1 MVKKFRS
8 VYDLEN
14 RKRVSTTFK
23 CDDITNPMYI
33 DKTKQSFAANLDVNN
48 IVKLHPNLDP
58 SEVTDNQIKTILA
71 NPDLYGEYDS
81 EHDFA
86 TALNIVNRAKE
97 QFDTLPSA
105 LRRRFKEDPY
115 EFLSYVNDK
124 NNLEEMKSFG
134 LLKEEIPSTNI
145 PVVET
150 QQNQV
155 IQPSKKVETQQSSTV
170 EPTP

>member
-33 DKTKQSFAANLDVNN
+33 DKTKQSFAASLDVNN
-48 IVKLHPNLDP
+48 IVKTHPNLDP
-58 SEVTDNQIKTILA
+58 SSVTDGQIQSILA
-71 NPDLYGEYDS
+71 NPELYGEYDS
-81 EHDFA
+81 EQDFA

-124 NNLEEMKSFG
+124 NNIEEMKSFG
-134 LLKEEIPSTNI
+134 LLKEEIPSTNKPTGEI
-145 PVVET
+145 
-150 QQNQV
+150 QQPSV
-155 IQPSKKVETQQSSTV
+155 IQPQKEVVTQQSSTV

>member
-14 RKRVSTTFK
+14 RKRVSTSFK
-23 CDDITNPMYI
+23 CDDITNSLYI
-33 DKTKQSFAANLDVNN
+33 DKTKQSFAAGLDVNN
-48 IVKLHPNLDP
+48 IVKMHPNLDP
-58 SEVTDNQIKTILA
+58 SSVTDGQIQSILA
-71 NPDLYGEYDS
+71 NPELYGEYDS
-81 EHDFA
+81 EQDFA
-86 TALNIVNRAKE
+86 TALNVVNRAKE

-124 NNLEEMKSFG
+124 NNFEEMKSFG
-134 LLKEEIPSTNI
+134 LLKEEIPTTNI

-150 QQNQV
+150 QQTQV
-155 IQPSKKVETQQSSTV
+155 IQPSKVAETQSSSTI